1 MTDTVERAEQRW
13 AAAEAR
19 ALDVLALPAPRR
31 FSVARATALLVL
43 PAALVLVVGLVFPP
57 DSTGRWAIAWTGL
70 VAYTAVL
77 VASLVLAARDRRRG
91 RVSPPVTD
99 VLLPR
104 EQDALRRVIRERE
117 RAPEDRLDVV
127 RATALQRVRTASTV
141 LPAAIVTIGAAAA
154 LVAGDLWALNAGW
167 AVVGL
172 GSGAISIRS
181 ASTAQRYL
189 AHEAE

>member
-19 ALDVLALPAPRR
+19 ALDVLALPATRR

-57 DSTGRWAIAWTGL
+57 DSTGRWVVAWTGL
-70 VAYTAVL
+70 AAYTAVL
-77 VASLVLAARDRRRG
+77 IASLVVAARDRRRG

-104 EQDALRRVIRERE
+104 EQDAVRRVVRECE
-117 RAPEDRLDVV
+117 RAPEDRLDIV
-127 RATALQRVRTASTV
+127 RAAAVQRARTPAIALH
-141 LPAAIVTIGAAAA
+141 AAIVTFGAAAV
-154 LVAGDLWALNAGW
+154 LVAGDFWVLNAGW
-167 AVVGL
+167 AAVGL
-172 GSGAISIRS
+172 GSGAISVRS
-181 ASTAQRYL
+181 AFLAQRYL
-189 AHEAE
+189 DHEAE